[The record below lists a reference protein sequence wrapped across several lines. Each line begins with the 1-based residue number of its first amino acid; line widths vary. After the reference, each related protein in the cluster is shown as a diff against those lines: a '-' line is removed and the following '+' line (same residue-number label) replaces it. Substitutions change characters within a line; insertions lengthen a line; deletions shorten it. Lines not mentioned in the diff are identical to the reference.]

1 MFTKDRQPSG
11 SDVFLDAIKTRR
23 SYYGLSHH
31 STISDQRLVGI
42 VNQAVLHTPSS
53 FNSQTT
59 RVLVLL
65 GTEHRHLWREIVTPA
80 VKAVAP
86 ESAWET
92 TEKKLE
98 GFYKAH
104 GTVIIFLSK
113 IHSSSPREEKKE
125 NKNLIS
131 RLLNLPS
138 YSSSSSFFLFSCFR
152 CQVQRTSD

>member
-23 SYYGLSHH
+23 SYYGLSRH
-31 STISDQRLVGI
+31 STISDQKLVGI

-98 GFYKAH
+98 GFYNAH
-104 GTVIIFLSK
+104 GTVIMLLSK
-113 IHSSSPREEKKE
+113 IHCSSRQRREKGK

-131 RLLNLPS
+131 RLLNHSLL
-138 YSSSSSFFLFSCFR
+138 LFRPLLLQSLSNAE
-152 CQVQRTSD
+152 TSD